1 MAAVDS
7 NNSVPRVYLASDS
20 PQGHAAGTA
29 SFIASMLA
37 PALLAGMCCA
47 LSASSLSIAALAA
60 MTVTSV
66 AVACAGGTASMA
78 LAHKRWLTLVSIGG
92 CAAALALML
101 AVPALRVDLYAYWNS
116 IVWRVDDALGL
127 FFELVAPGDTVAGD
141 VGFGICLGVLAGAS
155 WWELTRLRSAAPA
168 LVVIALFCACGL
180 YLNMGAGFLATAL
193 GVGGWLVLCRFTQLR
208 DARTSWVEL
217 LANMAV
223 AGAVCVAIAVCVG
236 FLYTPSNAVEQ
247 VRSGI
252 VAAFDSF
259 RFGPRVLPEGDLT
272 RAAGMNAPSDET
284 LELSVSGQS
293 SDDILLRGYV
303 GANYADGAWAPI
315 DHTAYQGDWNGMAS
329 WLEARGFAP
338 ELQRSLYDD
347 LQATEIDQSTS
358 TLGVT
363 IDASNT
369 TSRYTFVPYSLRAL
383 DGSSTTMSAD
393 GSLVCALWGNMRY
406 GYRMDNVAADAVFDD
421 ANWLSTAGG
430 DFAATGRVYGAF
442 ARASYTDVP
451 KAEKRAIK
459 KLIFDDATWDASA
472 GVSDYAVI
480 SRVRTMLGT
489 LASYTDT
496 PSTPAKKGP
505 FTDWFLS
512 EARAGNS
519 AYFATAATLAFR
531 TQGIPARYV
540 EGYRAARSDIARA
553 VTDRSTL
560 SLGSDDL
567 HAWCEVYL
575 DGLGWTPVEVT
586 PGFYS
591 QTVQADS
598 VIDVSE
604 VRGGS
609 SGSDA
614 QAGSVMGDVQGEGDD
629 STADRFGRSAGTM
642 SILYALGIVLI
653 LILLVL
659 AMILQRTVR
668 IRQSIARSRSDDQ
681 DVCVP
686 ELYRYLTRIMRAS
699 GIGFDPTRPLEVLDR
714 FEDVFCGVD
723 AKEYRRVIELH
734 QAYAFG
740 GRTMRPNE
748 LRAVRRITE
757 RMHKGLP
764 EPAGVIG
771 RFRRYAI
778 DIL

>member
-7 NNSVPRVYLASDS
+7 NNSAPRVYLASDS
-20 PQGHAAGTA
+20 PQGQAAGTA
-29 SFIASMLA
+29 SFVASMFA

-47 LSASSLSIAALAA
+47 LSASSLSITALCA

-66 AVACAGGTASMA
+66 AVACAGGAASMV
-78 LAHKRWLTLVSIGG
+78 LEHRRWLTLVSIGG

-101 AVPALRVDLYAYWNS
+101 AVPALRVGLYAYWNS

-127 FFELVAPGDTVAGD
+127 FYELVAPGDTVAGD
-141 VGFGICLGVLAGAS
+141 VGFGVCLGVLAGAS
-155 WWELTRLRSAAPA
+155 WWEFTRLRSSAPA
-168 LVVIALFCACGL
+168 LVIIALFCGCGL

-193 GVGGWLVLCRFTQLR
+193 GIGGWLVLCRFTQLR
-208 DARTSWVEL
+208 DARTSWMEL

-223 AGAVCVAIAVCVG
+223 AVAVCVAIALCGGV
-236 FLYTPSNAVEQ
+236 LYTPSGAVEQ
-247 VRSGI
+247 MRSGI

-259 RFGPRVLPEGDLT
+259 RFGPRVLPEGNL
-272 RAAGMNAPSDET
+272 AAAAAMNKPSSET
-284 LELSVSGQS
+284 LELNVSGQS

-303 GANYADGAWAPI
+303 GASFADGAWSPI
-315 DHTAYQGDWNGMAS
+315 DHTAFQGDWNGMAS
-329 WLEARGFAP
+329 WLGSRGFAP
-338 ELQRSLYDD
+338 ERQRSLYDD
-347 LQATEIDQSTS
+347 LQAQELDRKTS
-358 TLGVT
+358 TLDVSV
-363 IDASNT
+363 DASGT

-383 DGSSTTMSAD
+383 DGSSTTVSAD

-406 GYRMDNVAADAVFDD
+406 GYSMDNVAADAVFDD
-421 ANWLSTAGG
+421 ASWLASADG
-430 DFAATGRVYGAF
+430 DFAASGRVYGAF
-442 ARASYTDVP
+442 AQTSYTEVP
-451 KAEKRAIK
+451 KAERSAIK

-472 GVSDYAVI
+472 DVSDYAVI

-489 LASYTDT
+489 LASYTDR
-496 PSTPAKKGP
+496 PSVPRGKDSFA
-505 FTDWFLS
+505 DWFLS

-519 AYFATAATLAFR
+519 AYFATVATLALR

-553 VTDRSTL
+553 VADKSTL
-560 SLGSDDL
+560 TLGSDDL

-598 VIDVSE
+598 VIDVNE

-609 SGSDA
+609 DSGST
-614 QAGSVMGDVQGEGDD
+614 QVGSVMGDIEGG
-629 STADRFGRSAGTM
+629 ADFDKKVAGGLSSPMTV
-642 SILYALGIVLI
+642 LFYAICIVLI
-653 LILLVL
+653 LLIVVL
-659 AMILQRTVR
+659 CMVAQRAVR
-668 IRQSIARSRSDDQ
+668 IRRSIARANSEDQ
-681 DVCVP
+681 SVCVP
-686 ELYRYLTRIMRAS
+686 ELYRYLTRIMCAS

-714 FEDVFCGVD
+714 FEDVFSGVD

-740 GRTMRPNE
+740 GRTVMPNE
-748 LRAVRRITE
+748 LRAVRRITA
-757 RMHKGLP
+757 RMHKALP
-764 EPAGVIG
+764 EPTGVIE
-771 RFRRYAI
+771 RIRRYAI